1 MTNLVSAATVKVQV
15 KTSLTDGEL
24 DVVIARIEA
33 EITEA
38 VGAPY
43 VDAETT
49 ITETVRGKTKSIY
62 LNRPILSVS
71 SVTEYTQLSDTTGN
85 ALTED
90 EEFYVW
96 AGQGRIERIYNI
108 WAETVKVVYVPQD
121 QNKKR
126 TQAIIDLVRL
136 ELERTALFQ
145 ESVGGEYSFTA
156 PGNWERERERVM
168 RRVRFTAV

>member
-1 MTNLVSAATVKVQV
+1 MSNLVSAATVKAQV
-15 KTSLTDGEL
+15 KTSLADEEL
-24 DVVIARIEA
+24 DAVIARIEA

-38 VGAPY
+38 IGAPY
-43 VDAETT
+43 VNESTT
-49 ITETVRGKTKSIY
+49 ITETVRGKAKNIY

-85 ALTED
+85 ALTEN

-108 WAETVKVVYVPQD
+108 WAEMVEVEYVPQD
-121 QNKKR
+121 QRKKR
-126 TQAIIDLVRL
+126 TQVIIDLVRI
-136 ELERTALFQ
+136 ELERTAMFQ

-156 PGNWERERERVM
+156 PSNWERERQRVM
-168 RRVRFTAV
+168 GRLRFTAV